1 MKIKMKSNKLI
12 MDASFRVF
20 IKTFLFLVLLTIYCF
35 IVRDFI
41 KKPTESIHEFVIS
54 SILMV
59 VVVLISLFGN
69 MFVSSL
75 IIDSDGIKEKWLF
88 VITRKRL
95 RWSDVE
101 DYYFEPY
108 SPYRRT
114 AGFPFKR
121 VVFESRNAS
130 DKIERLKGP
139 CYSVRFS
146 DEYEKLVD
154 GFCNV
159 RVHSGEKH
167 EDGIFRHK

>member
-20 IKTFLFLVLLTIYCF
+20 IKAFLFLVLLTIYCF
-35 IVRDFI
+35 ILRDFI

-75 IIDSDGIKEKWLF
+75 IIDSEGIKEKWLF

-95 RWSDVE
+95 LWSDVE

-121 VVFESRNAS
+121 VVFESQNAF

-139 CYSVRFS
+139 YYSVRFS

-154 GFCNV
+154 GFCSV

-167 EDGIFRHK
+167 ENKEI